1 MMLSHPER
9 IPAGLVHKPRD
20 SLSLGEY
27 AGQIFIREVSVVCWR
42 RVLAAVGYIHVAGK
56 TVLNFVIIAY
66 VSSLWAGNP
75 IKTKSHGKSFA
86 RAVVG
91 SGLPPFAGRPTGGVQ
106 KPDLTSL
113 VASTRSIVLFRGS
126 RAV

>member
-1 MMLSHPER
+1 MSR
-9 IPAGLVHKPRD
+9 KR
-20 SLSLGEY
+20 
-27 AGQIFIREVSVVCWR
+27 
-42 RVLAAVGYIHVAGK
+42 
-56 TVLNFVIIAY
+56 LNFVIIAS

-86 RAVVG
+86 RSVVG
-91 SGLPPFAGRPTGGVQ
+91 SGLPPFAGRPAGGVQ

-113 VASTRSIVLFRGS
+113 VASTRSTVLFRGS